1 MAKNLDDFVLKLLS
15 GFSPRG
21 QKVFMGRF
29 GLKTGK
35 RQTLQQ
41 IGEELQ
47 VTRERVRQ
55 IEEQGLKK
63 LHEIASGDKDLK
75 PLLDIAK
82 KHLAESGGVRKD
94 DAFVEEIAHLASF
107 GPAKYK
113 EAKIRFVF
121 IAAGFPIYH
130 KENDDMNAY
139 WCADKATEKKFAE
152 FVKHAT
158 KYFESLNPKDALKE
172 KKYLEQFSDLVSW
185 HYLSI
190 PKHFGTNVFG
200 DFGLRRWAEIEPKTV
215 RDKAYLALKKTGK
228 PLHFEDIAKAIHSLK
243 IDRAPAHV
251 QTVHNELIKDN
262 RFVLVG
268 RGVYALAEDGYEAGT
283 VREVISRLLKNKGP
297 LSASDVIKLV
307 NEKRFLKENT
317 ILLNLQNRKFFK
329 RLDSGKYHTKE
340 A

>member
-1 MAKNLDDFVLKLLS
+1 MAKNIDEIVSKLLS
-15 GFSPRG
+15 DFSPRQ
-21 QKVFMGRF
+21 QKVFTGRF
-29 GLKTGK
+29 GLKTGE
-35 RQTLQQ
+35 RQTLQE

-63 LHEIASGDKDLK
+63 LRSLASEDKDVK
-75 PLLDIAK
+75 PLLEVAK
-82 KHLAESGGVRKD
+82 KHLAQSGGVRKD
-94 DAFVEEIAHLASF
+94 DAFVEEIAELASL
-107 GPAKYK
+107 GSAKHK
-113 EAKIRFVF
+113 QEKIRFVF
-121 IAAGFPIYH
+121 ISAGFPIYH
-130 KENDDMNAY
+130 KENDDMNAH
-139 WCADKATEKKFAE
+139 WCSDKAADKKFQD

-158 KYFESLNPKDALKE
+158 KYFESLDPREALKE
-172 KKYLEQFSDLVSW
+172 KSYLEQFSDVVSW

-268 RGVYALAEDGYEAGT
+268 RGVYALAEEGYEKGT
-283 VREVISRLLKNKGP
+283 VREVISKLLKSKGP
-297 LSASDVIKLV
+297 LPASDVIRLV

-317 ILLNLQNRKFFK
+317 ILLNLQNRKYFK
-329 RLDSGKYHTKE
+329 RLDTGKYHVKE

>member
-1 MAKNLDDFVLKLLS
+1 MAKNLDDIVLKLLS
-15 GFSPRG
+15 NFSARG
-21 QKVFMGRF
+21 QKVFSGRF

-35 RQTLQQ
+35 RQTLQE
-41 IGEELQ
+41 IGEELE

-63 LHEIASGDKDLK
+63 LKEIAAGDKDVK
-75 PLLDIAK
+75 PLLEIAK
-82 KHLAESGGVRKD
+82 KHLSESGGVRKD

-121 IAAGFPIYH
+121 IAAGFPLYH
-130 KENDDMNAY
+130 KENDDTHAY
-139 WCADKATEKKFAE
+139 WCADKAAEKKFAD

-158 KYFESLNPKDALKE
+158 KYFESLNPSEALRE
-172 KKYLEQFSDLVSW
+172 KKHLEQFSDMVSW

-243 IDRAPAHV
+243 IDRRPAHV

-268 RGVYALAEDGYEAGT
+268 RGVYALAEEGYEAGT
-283 VREVISRLLKNKGP
+283 VREVIAKLLKNKGP

-329 RLDSGKYHTKE
+329 RLDTGKYHVKE

>member
-1 MAKNLDDFVLKLLS
+1 MVKNLDGIISKLLAN
-15 GFSPRG
+15 FSPRQ
-21 QKVFMGRF
+21 QKVFSGRF

-35 RQTLQQ
+35 RETLQE
-41 IGEELQ
+41 IGEELK

-63 LHEIASGDKDLK
+63 LHDLVSSDKEIKSMVDT
-75 PLLDIAK
+75 AK
-82 KHLAESGGVRKD
+82 RYLNGSGGIRKD
-94 DAFVEEIAHLASF
+94 EVFVEEIAQVTGVGYLKHR
-107 GPAKYK
+107 
-113 EAKIRFVF
+113 EAKIRFLF
-121 IAAGFPIYH
+121 IAAGFPLYH
-130 KENDDMNAY
+130 KDDDDFRAFWY
-139 WCADKATEKKFAE
+139 TDKNTEKKFCD

-158 KYFESLNPKDALKE
+158 KYFESLDPKEALKE
-172 KKYLEQFSDLVSW
+172 KSYLEKFSDMVSW

-200 DFGLRRWAEIEPKTV
+200 DFGLRKWAEIEPKTV
-215 RDKAYLALKKTGK
+215 RDKAYLALRKTGK

-243 IDRAPAHV
+243 IDRKPAHV

-268 RGVYALAEDGYEAGT
+268 RGVYALAEDGYEKGT
-283 VREVISRLLKNKGP
+283 VREVIARLLKDKGP
-297 LSASDVIKLV
+297 LQAVDVIRFV

-329 RLDSGKYHTKE
+329 RLDSGKYHVRE